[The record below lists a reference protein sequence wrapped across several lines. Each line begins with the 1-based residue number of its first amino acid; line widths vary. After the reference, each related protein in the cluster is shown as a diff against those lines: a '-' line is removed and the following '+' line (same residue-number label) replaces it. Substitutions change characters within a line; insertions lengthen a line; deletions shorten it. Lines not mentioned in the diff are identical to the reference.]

1 MRPQILHVIP
11 FLWSGAGS
19 VVTRLCEEQRRH
31 GPVAIVTAGRSGGLS
46 DWPSYRRRLRA
57 ADVAHYAVDFFNRDA
72 SAFWDGVRALEGLVA
87 RLRPAVIH
95 AHAGVPT
102 AAAIVARAS
111 AERRVRVVS
120 QMYSWGV
127 NRPAWMDR
135 QDTWAFSQADRVVC
149 SAEVYRVLLRDA
161 GVPASRLTYLPWGL
175 PLDEWPFRGRFRD
188 SGERGPVIG
197 FVGRI
202 EPRKGQADLIRAL
215 PSLLRTLPGA
225 RVELIGPVAD
235 NAYAASIQR
244 LVIEYGLAAH
254 VSIPGQVRS
263 PLRHLRNWDLFV
275 SRSSDEGQGL
285 AVMEAMAV
293 GVPVLAMPVAGVSD
307 FLRDEHTGFSS
318 TATTPRGLAREIAAV
333 LASPVRDVVVRHA
346 RRLVVRRY
354 SWAATLKAFDR
365 IYWPR

>member
-1 MRPQILHVIP
+1 MRPQILHIIP

-31 GPVAIVTAGRSGGLS
+31 GPVAIVTASRSGDQS
-46 DWPSYRRRLRA
+46 DWASFRRRLRA
-57 ADVAHYAVDFFNRDA
+57 AGVAHHTIDFFTRDA
-72 SAFWDGVRALEGLVA
+72 AVFWEGVRALDDLVA

-102 AAAIVARAS
+102 AAAIIAKAS
-111 AERRVRVVS
+111 AQRRIRVVS

-127 NRPAWMDR
+127 NRPAWMNR
-135 QDTWAFSQADRVVC
+135 HDTWAFAQADRVVC

-161 GVPASRLTYLPWGL
+161 GVAASRLTYLPWGL
-175 PLDEWPFRGRFRD
+175 PLDEWPFRGVPWS
-188 SGERGPVIG
+188 SGEKGPLIG

-202 EPRKGQADLIRAL
+202 EPRKGQADLVRAL
-215 PSLLRTLPGA
+215 PALLTTLPGA
-225 RVELIGPVAD
+225 RVELVGPVAD
-235 NAYAASIQR
+235 EAYAANIRR
-244 LVIEYGLAAH
+244 LLIEHDLTTR
-254 VSIPGQVRS
+254 VSMPGKVRNPVS
-263 PLRHLRNWDLFV
+263 HLRGWDLFV

-307 FLRDEHTGFSS
+307 FLRHGVTGFSS
-318 TATTPRGLAREIAAV
+318 IAGTPRGVAREIARA
-333 LASPVRDVVVRHA
+333 LADPARDAVVRNA

-354 SWAATLKAFDR
+354 SWASTVKAFDR
-365 IYWPR
+365 LYWSR